1 MIYNKIEIVGE
12 PKKRVPLKKGQLY
25 MHEDGE
31 VYILASLDGDSYGL
45 ICLNDGNFWTE
56 PNVCMEDVFRSAER
70 NFRSGQSE
78 FELITSP
85 ITLTPGSV
93 E

>member
-1 MIYNKIEIVGE
+1 MIYNNIEIVSKA
-12 PKKRVPLKKGQLY
+12 KKHTPLQRGQLY
-25 MHEDGE
+25 MHDEGE

-56 PNVCMEDVFRSAER
+56 PEVCMEDVFRSAER